1 MECQEGKEYVLQGGA
16 SGFVYGRILRLCL
29 RQDVAGGM
37 EPGEVADWL
46 LDDASVERILRKTPC
61 LLGRATD
68 YEQMSLF

>member
-1 MECQEGKEYVLQGGA
+1 MSGMPGGKRVRSGG
-16 SGFVYGRILRLCL
+16 RMPRLCL

>member
-1 MECQEGKEYVLQGGA
+1 MP
-16 SGFVYGRILRLCL
+16 RLCL